1 MTMYLPLM
9 ENVLTPLTGSVLSL
23 LGVTA
28 KASAIDAATQKRT
41 FGLCM
46 TTLVFSKKGLDD
58 IMKIVKYFE
67 ESGLLI
73 QGFSETIKNEKK
85 SKEADLPICY

>member
-28 KASAIDAATQKRT
+28 KASAIDAATQKRI
-41 FGLCM
+41 FG
-46 TTLVFSKKGLDD
+46 
-58 IMKIVKYFE
+58 
-67 ESGLLI
+67 
-73 QGFSETIKNEKK
+73 
-85 SKEADLPICY
+85 